1 MKKLIILFLL
11 ILISSTLCFAKEITN
26 NKENKEQ
33 IVQEVKIPWPPD
45 LSNVEKG
52 NPDEAV
58 WIYVTSRIDA
68 DDVPQNVKQFANSNG
83 CFKILKS
90 YHWSNP
96 YYNYGLVYSC
106 TKNKK
111 TKYIIE
117 KNGNIKFANWFISRK
132 LYTPKYGY

>member
-33 IVQEVKIPWPPD
+33 VVQEGKIPWPPD

-52 NPDEAV
+52 DPDEAV

-68 DDVPQNVKQFANSNG
+68 DDVPQNVKLFANSNG
-83 CFKILKS
+83 CFDLIKS
-90 YHWSNP
+90 YHWSSP
-96 YYNYGLVYSC
+96 VYNYGNVYSC
-106 TKNKK
+106 GKNKK
-111 TKYIIE
+111 CHYVIE
-117 KNGNIKFANWFISRK
+117 KNGKIKFANWFLRRK
-132 LYTPKYGY
+132 LNNTVYYE